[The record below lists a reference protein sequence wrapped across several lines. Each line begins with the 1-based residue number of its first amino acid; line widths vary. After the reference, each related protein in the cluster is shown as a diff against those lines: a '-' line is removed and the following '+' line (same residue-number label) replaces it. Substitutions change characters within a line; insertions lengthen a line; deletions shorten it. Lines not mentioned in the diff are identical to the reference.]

1 MSWKGAA
8 RSFAATARRIERD
21 QQRRSRI
28 AAQQFKQLQKEQVVT
43 SAAQAVA
50 TYNDYLAVIGSVH
63 HDCSPELNW
72 AAVQQEKAPG
82 VPTPSVE
89 HERNAQAALAG
100 YQPGFLDRLFKRG
113 PKKQEQLAQAVATAR
128 QCDQQVTLEQQ
139 ANHTRQYADWQE
151 RQELAAQVLAK
162 NAEVYSSVLD
172 AFAPF
177 AGIEHLGSHLEFTFT
192 ADHVEV
198 DVHVRT
204 AEVIPDFVVSQL
216 ASGKLSRKKLSLSK
230 FNELYQDLV
239 CGALLRVARE
249 VFAHLPVAQVVTH
262 ALVEQL
268 NPATGQIER
277 HVIASA
283 SMPRATLET
292 LNFTALDPSDS
303 MRNFT
308 HTMKFTKTGG
318 FQAVERVGLA
328 APVPSPRSRGSAEPL
343 R

>member
-8 RSFAATARRIERD
+8 RSFAATTRRIERD
-21 QQRRSRI
+21 QQRRSRV
-28 AAQQFKQLQKEQVVT
+28 AAQQFKQLQKEQAVIN
-43 SAAQAVA
+43 AAQAVA
-50 TYNDYLAVIGSVH
+50 AYNDYLAVIGSVH

-72 AAVQQEKAPG
+72 AAMHREKAPG

-89 HERNAQAALAG
+89 HERTAQAALDG
-100 YQPGFLDRLFKRG
+100 YQPGFLDKLFKRG
-113 PKKQEQLAQAVATAR
+113 PKKQERLAQAIETAR
-128 QCDQQVTLEQQ
+128 QRDQQVTTEQQ
-139 ANHTRQYADWQE
+139 ANHTVQHADWQE

-162 NAEVYSSVLD
+162 NAEVYSQVLE

-177 AGIEHLGSHLEFTFT
+177 EGIEHLGSSLEFTFT
-192 ADHVEV
+192 GEHIEV
-198 DVHVRT
+198 DVKVRT
-204 AEVIPDFVVSQL
+204 AEVIPNFVVSQL
-216 ASGKLSRKKLSLSK
+216 ASGKLSRKNLSVSK

-249 VFAHLPVAQVVTH
+249 VFAHLPVTQVVTH

-277 HVIASA
+277 QVIVSA
-283 SMPRATLET
+283 SMPRATLEK

-303 MRNFT
+303 MRNFS

-328 APVPSPRSRGSAEPL
+328 APMPSQRGK

>member
-21 QQRRSRI
+21 QQRRSRVTT
-28 AAQQFKQLQKEQVVT
+28 QQFKQLQRGEEFT
-43 SAAQAVA
+43 DAAQSVA
-50 TYNDYLAVIGSVH
+50 LYNDYLAVIGSVH

-72 AAVQQEKAPG
+72 AAMHREKAPG

-89 HERNAQAALAG
+89 HERTAQTALDG
-100 YQPGFLDRLFKRG
+100 YQPGFLDKLFKRG
-113 PKKQEQLAQAVATAR
+113 PKKQERLAQAIETAR
-128 QCDQQVTLEQQ
+128 QRDQQVTTEQQ
-139 ANHTRQYADWQE
+139 ANHIIQHADWQE

-162 NAEVYSSVLD
+162 NAEVYSQVLE

-177 AGIEHLGSHLEFTFT
+177 EGIEHLGSSLEFTFT
-192 ADHVEV
+192 GEHIEV
-198 DVHVRT
+198 DVKVRT
-204 AEVIPDFVVSQL
+204 AEVIPNFVVSQL
-216 ASGKLSRKKLSLSK
+216 ASGKLTRKNLSVSK

-249 VFAHLPVAQVVTH
+249 VFAHLPVTQVVTH

-277 HVIASA
+277 QVIVSA
-283 SMPRATLET
+283 SMPRATLEK

-328 APVPSPRSRGSAEPL
+328 APMPSQRGK